1 MTRDRSRVCPSPPP
15 YAVYEEREL
24 AHNKEM
30 VHYYNIIREN
40 AVVRNATKNR
50 HGEVQM
56 ENAAVSELPF
66 LRTGTQTVN

>member
-1 MTRDRSRVCPSPPP
+1 M
-15 YAVYEEREL
+15 